1 MVRVVNNGSRV
12 PAGRW
17 QWPCKKPD
25 GCLERNPVNYF
36 VVVTSL
42 LVAWLVPASAI
53 AQRVVA
59 ETFMIPAVDPGIQLH
74 VRNKRLE
81 GRESFPA
88 ERIVLFVHGATYPS
102 ETVFDIDLPGGS
114 WADHVARAGYDFYLV
129 DVRGYGRS
137 TRPAT
142 MDAPTAENPPF
153 ATTVDAVKDVSAAVD
168 FILKRRGVS
177 KLNLAGWSWGT
188 AIMAGY
194 TMNNNERVNKLLL
207 YAPLWHLKAP
217 PPFSGSG
224 AYRVVSHDAAR
235 QRGIRG
241 IPPQRVEEVS
251 PTAWFDAWWQAN
263 LATDP
268 VGAKQNPPVV
278 RAPNGVLK
286 DIVDYWGAGKAT
298 WEPEMIRVPTLLI
311 LAEWDQDTP
320 LYMAQ
325 EIFAKLVHAPYKRH
339 VVIGEGTHTVALE
352 KNRMHLINQVQ
363 SFLDEQ

>member
-1 MVRVVNNGSRV
+1 MRHF
-12 PAGRW
+12 A
-17 QWPCKKPD
+17 
-25 GCLERNPVNYF
+25 
-36 VVVTSL
+36 VVTSL
-42 LVAWLVPASAI
+42 LFAWLIPSSAD

-74 VRNKRLE
+74 VRNKHLE
-81 GRESFPA
+81 GREGFPA
-88 ERIVLFVHGATYPS
+88 ERVVLFVHGATYPS
-102 ETVFDIDLPGGS
+102 ETGFDIDLPGGA
-114 WADHVARAGYDFYLV
+114 WADLVARKGYDVYLV
-129 DVRGYGRS
+129 DVCGYGCS
-137 TRPAT
+137 TRPAA
-142 MDAPTAENPPF
+142 MDAPPAENPPF
-153 ATTVDAVKDVSAAVD
+153 ATTIDAVKDVSAAVD

-177 KLNLAGWSWGT
+177 KLNLVGWSWGT

-194 TMNNNERVNKLLL
+194 AMNNNERVSKLTL

-224 AYRVVSHDAAR
+224 AYRVVSRDAAR

-241 IPPQRVEEVS
+241 IPPQRVEEIS

-268 VGAKQNPPVV
+268 VGAKQDPPVV

-325 EIFAKLVHAPYKRH
+325 EVFAKLVNTPYKRH